1 MNNIWQELRQKGPIM
16 VLAPM
21 ADVTDAAFRQII
33 NKYGKPDIFYTE
45 FVSADGLCNEIGR
58 KKLMRE
64 LYFTPSEQPII
75 AQLFSSKPEKM
86 EQAAKLCAELGFA
99 GIDINMGCP
108 DKTIEKQGCG
118 SAMIKNPKLA
128 QEIIAAAKRGAPN
141 LPISVKTR
149 VGYNKVEIEEWAKTL
164 LEAEPAAITFHL
176 RTRKEMSK
184 VPANWDL
191 ITVARDL
198 AKGTGTLIL
207 GNGDVKDLAD
217 AREKAE
223 KYNID
228 GVMIGRG
235 IFGNPWLFSER
246 IPSTEEKLKVAVEH
260 TKLFEDL
267 FRPGETNDK
276 LFGGHTKSFAIM
288 KKHFKAYINGF
299 DNAHELRLKLMEAEN
314 AGEVERLVAE
324 FLRQMPQ

>member
-1 MNNIWQELRQKGPIM
+1 M

-207 GNGDVKDLAD
+207 GNGDVKDLAG